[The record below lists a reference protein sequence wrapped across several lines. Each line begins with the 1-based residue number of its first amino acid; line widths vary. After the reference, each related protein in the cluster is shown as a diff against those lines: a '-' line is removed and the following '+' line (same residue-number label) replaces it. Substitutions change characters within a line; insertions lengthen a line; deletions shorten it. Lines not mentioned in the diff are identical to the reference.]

1 LKIPDSVNR
10 STDKTMTKRKTK
22 GQTVN
27 YKTLHRKLLIEEQE
41 SLFTKNK
48 MKETAAKINFRR
60 FDFIMIIPRS
70 IFSFILFFC
79 LHWISE
85 SQDLNNMFC
94 CSTASWMC
102 TIIKYVILPIIYPTF
117 FNIFHYKSR
126 MNVYTKKNIMVLYL
140 FFVILR

>member
-1 LKIPDSVNR
+1 MKIPDSVNR

-85 SQDLNNMFC
+85 NQNLNNVFC
-94 CSTASWMC
+94 YSTAS
-102 TIIKYVILPIIYPTF
+102 
-117 FNIFHYKSR
+117 
-126 MNVYTKKNIMVLYL
+126 
-140 FFVILR
+140 

>member
-1 LKIPDSVNR
+1 MKIPDFVNR
-10 STDKTMTKRKTK
+10 STDKTMAKRKTK

-48 MKETAAKINFRR
+48 MKETATKINFTR
-60 FDFIMIIPRS
+60 FDFIMTIPQS

-85 SQDLNNMFC
+85 NQDLDNVLC
-94 CSTASWMC
+94 CSTAS
-102 TIIKYVILPIIYPTF
+102 
-117 FNIFHYKSR
+117 
-126 MNVYTKKNIMVLYL
+126 
-140 FFVILR
+140 

>member
-1 LKIPDSVNR
+1 MPDSVNR
-10 STDKTMTKRKTK
+10 RTVKIMAKRKTK

-48 MKETAAKINFRR
+48 MEETAAKINFRR
-60 FDFIMIIPRS
+60 FDFIMTIPRS

-85 SQDLNNMFC
+85 NQDLNNMFC
-94 CSTASWMC
+94 CSTAS
-102 TIIKYVILPIIYPTF
+102 
-117 FNIFHYKSR
+117 
-126 MNVYTKKNIMVLYL
+126 
-140 FFVILR
+140 